1 MEGDEMAAFG
11 LDDSRKIITA
21 ALDKGQ
27 AMGLNPLAVAVLD
40 AGAHLK
46 AFERQ
51 DGASNMRFG
60 IAHGKANGA
69 LAMGIGSRALFK
81 RAQEQPFFVG
91 ALNGLAGGA
100 LVPVPGGVL
109 VKTADG
115 EIIGAV
121 GETHGES
128 IRRDGGD
135 GWIGQQGFDHARN
148 VNNRCQQRRPAH
160 AVT

>member
-1 MEGDEMAAFG
+1 MTT
-11 LDDSRKIITA
+11 ITLREA
-21 ALDKGQ
+21 RTILSTALAKGREQ
-27 AMGLNPLAVAVLD
+27 DMKPLAVCVLD
-40 AGAHLK
+40 AGGHLR
-46 AFERQ
+46 AFERE
-51 DGASNMRFG
+51 DGASNMRFQ

-115 EIIGAV
+115 EIVGAAGV
-121 GETHGES
+121 T
-128 IRRDGGD
+128 GD
-135 GWIGQQGFDHARN
+135 TSDNDEACAIAGIEAAGFVAD
-148 VNNRCQQRRPAH
+148 PG
-160 AVT
+160 